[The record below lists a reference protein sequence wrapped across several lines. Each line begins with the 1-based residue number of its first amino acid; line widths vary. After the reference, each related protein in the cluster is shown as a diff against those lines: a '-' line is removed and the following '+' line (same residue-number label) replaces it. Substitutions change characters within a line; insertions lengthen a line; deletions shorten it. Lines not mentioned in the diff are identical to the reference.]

1 MTTILLI
8 FSALLLRL
16 VLSPYGSLP
25 IDMADWIG
33 WSNRLVEIPFK
44 NFYDAWSDYLPGYLY
59 VLWFLGHIKNF
70 FYGIGLTIPLE
81 IIYKL
86 PAILA
91 DLTLVFVA
99 YKISKKF
106 FDQKIALVIAA
117 IFAFNPAIFANSSLW
132 GQIDVLNTLFYIL
145 TFILLIR
152 KRILLSGVILAISL
166 LIKPQGVFLLPFV
179 LLIVIKDKWRIFEFI
194 KGVFVS
200 LLLFV
205 GAFISFS
212 NKLNILQ
219 FIFER
224 YSVSLNQYQ
233 YTSVNAFNFWA
244 IGQRWWRPD
253 SQIWLG
259 IPLQYWGMAIFSV
272 ISGLILWNFWKKYK
286 TGTIGEKLFI
296 LNFSLALIFLG
307 SFIFLTRVHERLLLT
322 PLIFLMLAAIFKKDL
337 WIFVGILSI
346 TYVANLYFSFVW
358 ITDNFRYVFN
368 EGMINIICTINIS
381 VFVILLVILLKERFH
396 FDDSKTA

>member
-106 FDQKIALVIAA
+106 FDQK
-117 IFAFNPAIFANSSLW
+117 
-132 GQIDVLNTLFYIL
+132 
-145 TFILLIR
+145 
-152 KRILLSGVILAISL
+152 
-166 LIKPQGVFLLPFV
+166 
-179 LLIVIKDKWRIFEFI
+179 KW
-194 KGVFVS
+194 V
-200 LLLFV
+200 
-205 GAFISFS
+205 
-212 NKLNILQ
+212 
-219 FIFER
+219 
-224 YSVSLNQYQ
+224 
-233 YTSVNAFNFWA
+233 
-244 IGQRWWRPD
+244 
-253 SQIWLG
+253 
-259 IPLQYWGMAIFSV
+259 
-272 ISGLILWNFWKKYK
+272 
-286 TGTIGEKLFI
+286 
-296 LNFSLALIFLG
+296 
-307 SFIFLTRVHERLLLT
+307 
-322 PLIFLMLAAIFKKDL
+322 
-337 WIFVGILSI
+337 
-346 TYVANLYFSFVW
+346 
-358 ITDNFRYVFN
+358 
-368 EGMINIICTINIS
+368 
-381 VFVILLVILLKERFH
+381 
-396 FDDSKTA
+396 